1 MKIPDLLKVLTPNL
15 EKASILEECE
25 AAERLLKQTVLP
37 AYDQA
42 VELQKTFKFKSG
54 WHNQAEE
61 SFQSI
66 AGKRTPLIPGI
77 QKALANLVANL
88 GMVHVLVGEL
98 FGDEAV
104 AGALTYR
111 KGHLLQFI
119 EYASFSA
126 TYAQRLLSL
135 LYTAETAEFSDGG
148 VESVEDVFAPAELDW
163 FKVNQTNFF
172 IAINAIGK
180 ERNTLRHE
188 LESIPEMLVVPE
200 SAKSAEATFG
210 KKLDPMGFGFI
221 PVRLNPFWYL
231 GKLVAEYQVAR
242 YKRAKE
248 ELSLMRVKVLNLK
261 QLQDRK
267 PDARIQKE
275 IREYESIVKD
285 LSKRIE
291 KMEQDYA

>member
-15 EKASILEECE
+15 EKSSILDECD

-42 VELQKTFKFKSG
+42 LELQKTFKFKSG
-54 WHNQAEE
+54 WYTQAED
-61 SFQSI
+61 SFQSVS
-66 AGKRTPLIPGI
+66 GKRTPLIAGVH
-77 QKALANLVANL
+77 KALGNLVANL
-88 GMVHVLVGEL
+88 AAVRALVDEL

-104 AGALTYR
+104 TSSLTYR
-111 KGHLLQFI
+111 KGHILQFV
-119 EYASFSA
+119 EYSSFSA

-135 LYTAETAEFSDGG
+135 LYTAETAEFEDGG
-148 VESVEDVFAPAELDW
+148 VATVEEVFAPAELDW
-163 FKVNQTNFF
+163 LKVNQTNFF

-180 ERNTLRHE
+180 ERSVLRHE
-188 LESIPEMLVVPE
+188 LDSIPEMLVVPD
-200 SAKSAEATFG
+200 SARATEATFG

-221 PVRLNPFWYL
+221 PVRLNPFWYI
-231 GKLVAEYQVAR
+231 GKMVAEYQVAR
-242 YKRAKE
+242 YKRSKE
-248 ELSLMRVKVLNLK
+248 ELSLMRIKVLNLK

-285 LSKRIE
+285 LSMRIE
-291 KMEQDYA
+291 KMEHDYA